1 MFSLLSFQAYCFA
14 RNIGILFHSIL
25 STKVEKCDFHW
36 QFVYNRHV
44 FGHLCLEMSW
54 NVVQKGTCHSKAKIF
69 IFINIK
75 TLNMCTQEH
84 MHARRC

>member
-1 MFSLLSFQAYCFA
+1 MLSLLSFQAYCFA

-54 NVVQKGTCHSKAKIF
+54 NVVQKGRLRVIQKPKSLSLLISK
-69 IFINIK
+69 
-75 TLNMCTQEH
+75 H
-84 MHARRC
+84 